1 MLGTLL
7 GFLISDFVRP
17 KTGES
22 SLVPLYIAM
31 NAVGIIAMVLILI
44 TTLKIK
50 ERREFAIV
58 DKPVPPLEA
67 IKFTLPS

>member
-1 MLGTLL
+1 M
-7 GFLISDFVRP
+7 I
-17 KTGES
+17 
-22 SLVPLYIAM
+22 
-31 NAVGIIAMVLILI
+31 AVGIIAMVFILI

-50 ERREFAIV
+50 ERREFTIV

>member
-31 NAVGIIAMVLILI
+31 IAVGIIAMVL
-44 TTLKIK
+44 
-50 ERREFAIV
+50 F
-58 DKPVPPLEA
+58 
-67 IKFTLPS
+67 

>member
-31 NAVGIIAMVLILI
+31 IAVGIIAMVFILI

-50 ERREFAIV
+50 ERREFTIV